1 MTRKIKRTGVKR
13 NRFTKKGKG
22 GKKKNCTSKCKAGF
36 TKEIQTDKRFKA
48 LNRLSSFF
56 GAKKTLDKELN
67 NVLDRKDI
75 QNDKVFKN
83 CVKECE
89 KNKKRVSSF

>member
-13 NRFTKKGKG
+13 NRFTKKRKG
-22 GKKKNCTSKCKAGF
+22 GKKKNCTSKCKADF
-36 TKEIQTDKRFKA
+36 TKEIQTDNRFKA
-48 LNRLSSFF
+48 LNKISSFF

-67 NVLDRKDI
+67 NILDSKDT

-89 KNKKRVSSF
+89 KK